1 MPFQSVSEHSESD
14 GVTFGLL
21 SGNWVVSLDLVF
33 VGHEVLRGWNYHGVR
48 FSGDAAIDAAS
59 TRQGS

>member
-1 MPFQSVSEHSESD
+1 MPFQSVSEHSVSD

-21 SGNWVVSLDLVF
+21 PGDWVVSMDLVF
-33 VGHEVLRGWNYHGVR
+33 VRHEVVRGWSYHGVR